1 MAKINTCIVCG
12 RESDLHKITCDSKNL
27 ICPTCFDELK
37 YIEFLEPYNFT
48 FTEWLRIRTNSWKTR
63 KNQIES
69 LQHHYCDTLDT
80 LKEDTDMTDKKIM
93 NQFKLAMLDKY
104 KFECC

>member
-37 YIEFLEPYNFT
+37 YIELSGAPFNIVNEPFHFGERPLSELERFMENYSS
-48 FTEWLRIRTNSWKTR
+48 LTNQQSS
-63 KNQIES
+63 S
-69 LQHHYCDTLDT
+69 LPV
-80 LKEDTDMTDKKIM
+80 
-93 NQFKLAMLDKY
+93 N
-104 KFECC
+104 